1 MNIDQ
6 MLKNIEEYAIHFSQ
20 HEQRVYETQSLIKL
34 RPEEV
39 KDELGKMEAQLTEES
54 QIIISNLNEFSADKL
69 FELIAMLSI
78 KVRLLQENMYDKA
91 LNYGGTKASLEIA
104 KRNNDGR
111 ELYSNP
117 SVWAREVVN
126 QEDEMKAL
134 KNKTQVYS
142 AFIGTVSHLV
152 QRKIATNVIEEYVE
166 NSNYPYVDETSMNH
180 PTNRHI

>member
-6 MLKNIEEYAIHFSQ
+6 ILKNMEEYATHFSQ
-20 HEQRVYETQSLIKL
+20 HEQRVYETQTLIKL

-39 KDELGKMEAQLTEES
+39 KDELDKMETQLTEET
-54 QIIISNLNEFSADKL
+54 QFIISNLNEFSTDML
-69 FELIAMLSI
+69 FELIGMLSAR
-78 KVRLLQENMYDKA
+78 VQRLQENMYNKA
-91 LNYGGTKASLEIA
+91 INYGGAKASLEIA
-104 KRNNDGR
+104 KRNKDGR

-117 SVWAREVVN
+117 RVWAREVVN

-152 QRKIATNVIEEYVE
+152 QRKIATNVMEENVE
-166 NSNYPYVDETSMNH
+166 NSNYPYIDEAPMNH